1 MGQTLALTSTTIYKE
16 EDYVLTEDEAVTNN
30 SRLTTDIMT
39 NLYDYLKVG
48 WPGTVKFTQE
58 ENDEISLLETDLRN
72 YKETMESKMINGDL
86 DIDATWDEYIKGL
99 NDRKL
104 DRYVELLQTAYDRW
118 AASK

>member
-1 MGQTLALTSTTIYKE
+1 MA
-16 EDYVLTEDEAVTNN
+16 
-30 SRLTTDIMT
+30 
-39 NLYDYLKVG
+39 NLYDYLKVV

-58 ENDEISLLETDLRN
+58 ENDEISLIETDLRN

-118 AASK
+118 ASSK